1 MRPLSKEQQSAAAK
15 QMAANQQ
22 SGGSASVAPSVQPS
36 LRSTK
41 SIPQV
46 NKHTN
51 DETLED
57 GTRIISHITEIK
69 QEHEYGGT
77 TVTNT
82 NTRKIEDIIVE
93 ERIIGEE
100 LGLFE
105 ILMCC
110 CPCFKKKKNKDKE
123 EEKKEKWKKVTPKKS
138 DTSWQTKKNNDGEK
152 RQSKMEEKQIQDRDK
167 LRKELDD
174 LLVKNKE

>member
-1 MRPLSKEQQSAAAK
+1 MRPLSKEQQSAAK

-110 CPCFKKKKNKDKE
+110 CPCFKKKNKNKE
-123 EEKKEKWKKVTPKKS
+123 EEKEKWKKVTPKKS
-138 DTSWQTKKNNDGEK
+138 DTSWQTKKNNDGDK
-152 RQSKMEEKQIQDRDK
+152 KASKMEEKQIQDRDK

>member
-1 MRPLSKEQQSAAAK
+1 MRPLSKEQQSAAK

-22 SGGSASVAPSVQPS
+22 SSGGSASVAPSVQPS

-110 CPCFKKKKNKDKE
+110 CPCFRKKKNKE
-123 EEKKEKWKKVTPKKS
+123 EEEKEKWKKVTPKKS
-138 DTSWQTKKNNDGEK
+138 DTSWQTKKNNDGDEK
-152 RQSKMEEKQIQDRDK
+152 ASKMEEKQIQDRDK

>member
-22 SGGSASVAPSVQPS
+22 SGGGSASVAPSVQPS

-51 DETLED
+51 DETLDD

-110 CPCFKKKKNKDKE
+110 CPCFRKKKNKE

-138 DTSWQTKKNNDGEK
+138 DTSWQTKKNNDGDKEA
-152 RQSKMEEKQIQDRDK
+152 SKMEEKQIQDRDK

>member
-1 MRPLSKEQQSAAAK
+1 MRPLSKEQQAAAK
-15 QMAANQQ
+15 QMSANQQ
-22 SGGSASVAPSVQPS
+22 SGGGSSRSVAPSVQPS
-36 LRSTK
+36 LRSQA
-41 SIPQV
+41 SVPQI

-110 CPCFKKKKNKDKE
+110 CPCFKKKKNKE
-123 EEKKEKWKKVTPKKS
+123 EKEKWKKVTPKKS
-138 DTSWQTKKNNDGEK
+138 DTSWQTKKNNEGDK
-152 RQSKMEEKQIQDRDK
+152 KASKMEEKQIQDRDK

>member
-1 MRPLSKEQQSAAAK
+1 MRPLSKEQQSAAK

-110 CPCFKKKKNKDKE
+110 CPCFKKNKNNKE
-123 EEKKEKWKKVTPKKS
+123 EEKEKWKKVTPKKS
-138 DTSWQTKKNNDGEK
+138 DTSWQTKMNNDGDK
-152 RQSKMEEKQIQDRDK
+152 VASKMEEKQIQDRDK
-167 LRKELDD
+167 LRKELDE

>member
-1 MRPLSKEQQSAAAK
+1 MRPLSKEQQAAAK

-36 LRSTK
+36 LRSIK

-110 CPCFKKKKNKDKE
+110 CPCFKKKNNKE
-123 EEKKEKWKKVTPKKS
+123 EEKEKWKKVTPKKS
-138 DTSWQTKKNNDGEK
+138 DTSWQTKKNNESDK
-152 RQSKMEEKQIQDRDK
+152 KASKMEEKQIQDRDK